1 MFFFRKLS
9 MIKSCWE
16 LRARRLQSLW
26 KPYNRS
32 LVFPSPRRLYITYTL
47 IIQTK
52 NSKIAIG
59 DRWALFFS
67 FSKISIGPLSAPPK
81 PPYHPEIP
89 LDNSDIG
96 PCNLWEKRICFLK
109 PLVQQIML
117 PTKLKRLNYYQ
128 NEQCVRLLRSSKSQ
142 PYHQCPLPKSAA
154 YKNTIPSP

>member
-96 PCNLWEKRICFLK
+96 PCNLWEKRICFIK
-109 PLVQQIML
+109 PIVQQIMSSA
-117 PTKLKRLNYYQ
+117 KLKTRFTTTMRVIFPASPILKIAAVSPMSSSELCHAYRYQ
-128 NEQCVRLLRSSKSQ
+128 
-142 PYHQCPLPKSAA
+142 
-154 YKNTIPSP
+154 T